1 MSFCLSRLFFLSLL
15 LQKNALCCLEK
26 LYLAVAFFLQIG
38 YFYIVTKSLQYAKGL
53 IPSYFSL
60 LEYS

>member
-38 YFYIVTKSLQYAKGL
+38 YFYIVTNHYNMQRV
-53 IPSYFSL
+53 
-60 LEYS
+60 